1 MIRQIKWIIILFFL
15 FGGNTTSY
23 SQNSDI
29 VTLLLDTA
37 NSDTVFFLKRVKFA
51 EQALSYA
58 KLSGNKRNLFEANIS
73 LGEIYLRNNTYDK
86 ALVYLKTAQSIANTL
101 KLKKEIIEVDYLL
114 GRLYMNI
121 LNFENTIKQFRKT
134 IEEAKEIADSSTM
147 GDAYSSLGITYSKQG
162 KIDSSMIFY
171 QKALQIFDKIH
182 QNKKK
187 QPTYIN
193 IGDYFLEIKQPD
205 SALYY
210 FNLSLQIDSIYQTRA
225 IAIIYINIGLAYSQK
240 NDFKK
245 AIKYYRRSLKI
256 ARNYSYRYV
265 IYANYLEVSRIY
277 EKSRK
282 PDSALFYFKQYAAL
296 KDSIFNA
303 DVLDKINKYQTFV
316 ELEKKDKEI
325 TLAKSQVEIIKQKE
339 RVARFKNYL
348 LLFFG
353 LFSVLLGLILF
364 WRQRSINRS
373 KENIMK
379 KNREL
384 QLIKIEMAN
393 REIESKNVENK
404 RLSEELEKKKKDL
417 LNFGLDIS
425 RKNKFFQVL
434 KVEIKKAMNA
444 KEQEQQA
451 SLKQL
456 YFLLQ
461 NHIRINDDLSI
472 FQQNIENVNQKFITK
487 LSQEF
492 PNLTQLEI
500 SLCGMIKIG
509 LSIKEISAIRNVS
522 PKSVEMSRY
531 RLRKKIDLPKNV
543 DLTRFLNEY

>member
-1 MIRQIKWIIILFFL
+1 MIRQIKWVTILFFL
-15 FGGNTTSY
+15 FGGNTISY
-23 SQNSDI
+23 SQNSNTI
-29 VTLLLDTA
+29 TLLLDTA

-58 KLSGNKRNLFEANIS
+58 KLSGNKRDLFEANIS
-73 LGEIYLRNNTYDK
+73 LGKIYLQNNAYDK
-86 ALVYLKTAQSIANTL
+86 ALVYLKTAQSIADSL
-101 KLKKEIIEVDYLL
+101 KLKKETIEVDYLL
-114 GRLYMNI
+114 GRLYMGI

-134 IEEAKEIADSSTM
+134 IEEAKEIGDSSTM
-147 GDAYSSLGITYSKQG
+147 GDAYSSLGIAYSKQR

-182 QNKKK
+182 QYKKK

-210 FNLSLQIDSIYQTRA
+210 FKLSLQIDSIYQTRA
-225 IAIIYINIGLAYSQK
+225 VAIIYINIGLAYSQK
-240 NDFKK
+240 NDFKR
-245 AIKYYRRSLKI
+245 AIKYYRKSLKI
-256 ARNYSYRYV
+256 ARKYSYRYV
-265 IYANYLEVSRIY
+265 IYANYLEISKIY
-277 EKSRK
+277 ERLHK
-282 PDSALFYFKQYAAL
+282 PDSALYYFKQYAAL
-296 KDSIFNA
+296 KDSIYNA

-316 ELEKKDKEI
+316 QLEKKDKEI
-325 TLAKSQVEIIKQKE
+325 ALSKSQVEIIKQKE

-353 LFSVLLGLILF
+353 IFSVLFGLILF

-373 KENIMK
+373 KEDIMK

-393 REIESKNVENK
+393 REIEAKNEENK

-425 RKNKFFQVL
+425 RKNKFFQTL

-444 KEQEQQA
+444 KEQERLT

-472 FQQNIENVNQKFITK
+472 FQQNIENVNQEFITR

-531 RLRKKIDLPKNV
+531 RLRKKLNLPKNV
-543 DLTRFLNEY
+543 DLTRFLKEY